1 MVNPNNP
8 HKSVTISVWNINK
21 YSYVLRFVVL
31 LSSPK
36 SWGTLALGPSPYGNY
51 LSRWND
57 VRQSFLNNGNPY
69 TGKTVHIDG
78 IFPWCWCSAWLVV
91 HQIQNRRTL
100 AIFTLIARF
109 IGPTWGPPGADRTD
123 RAPCWPTQ
131 PCYLGIS
138 LSRSAQLGLTASG
151 TKVVWNPACILFHF
165 RKPCLYS
172 HNNTEHD

>member
-1 MVNPNNP
+1 MYCALSYCCHLLNPEGRSP
-8 HKSVTISVWNINK
+8 WARLHMETIFPDETMWDSLFLIMGIPI
-21 YSYVLRFVVL
+21 L
-31 LSSPK
+31 
-36 SWGTLALGPSPYGNY
+36 
-51 LSRWND
+51 
-57 VRQSFLNNGNPY
+57 VRL
-69 TGKTVHIDG
+69 HIDG

-109 IGPTWGPPGADRTD
+109 MGPTWGPPGADRTD
-123 RAPCWPTQ
+123 RAPCWPAQ

-151 TKVVWNPACILFHF
+151 TKVVWNPTCILFHF